1 MRVKV
6 DAATLAKLQ
15 KSGVVPQLEEPQQIT
30 LELPWPPSTNRIWR
44 RVGNRTVLSKAA
56 RQYHQQVMRSTAV
69 PVAMTGRLAVALV
82 ANPPDNRRRDIDN
95 LIKTV
100 LDALRKVGAYEDDSQ
115 IDLLTIIRGS
125 QCDGGNAAVMVDSLT
140 DGSKWLALARLA
152 ASKLTPA
159 ERLEMMGLLTHTE
172 GQR

>member
-15 KSGVVPQLEEPQQIT
+15 RNGVVPQLEEPQQIT

-56 RQYHQQVMRSTAV
+56 KKYYKDVTDSIAV

-82 ANPPDNRRRDIDN
+82 VSPPDERRRDIDN
-95 LIKTV
+95 LTKTV

-115 IDLLTIIRGS
+115 IDLLTIIRGDL
-125 QCDGGNAAVMVDSLT
+125 CDGGNAAVMVDSLG
-140 DGSKWLALARLA
+140 DGSKWLALAKFA
-152 ASKLTPA
+152 ASKLTPGEMA
-159 ERLEMMGLLTHTE
+159 ELVAHTG